1 MIRYR
6 KRMPKRTP
14 GDGLPPGIVG
24 RPEVLQQLLGRTR
37 LAPGV
42 YADRRDA
49 EERRRRSLGRVVR
62 NALLRPLSARG
73 RRRADRGVLEEHGL
87 LLVATGLAVGLA
99 LALRWFRW
107 LD

>member
-1 MIRYR
+1 
-6 KRMPKRTP
+6 MPKRTP

-24 RPEVLQQLLGRTR
+24 RPEVVQQLLGRSR

-49 EERRRRSLGRVVR
+49 EERRRRSLSRVVR
-62 NALLRPLSARG
+62 NALRRPLAARG

-87 LLVATGLAVGLA
+87 LLAATGLAVGMVLVV
-99 LALRWFRW
+99 RW
-107 LD
+107 LRLFD